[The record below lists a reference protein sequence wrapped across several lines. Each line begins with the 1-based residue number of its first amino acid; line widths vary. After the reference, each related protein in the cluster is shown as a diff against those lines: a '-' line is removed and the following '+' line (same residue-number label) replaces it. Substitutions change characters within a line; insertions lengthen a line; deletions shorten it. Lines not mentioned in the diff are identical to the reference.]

1 MRIFYASPD
10 TPHEGCLQSSKLW
23 RVNLYEPLR
32 DLGHELVEFDYDY
45 RPANYHLD
53 PSVPANA
60 EFIAANRPRFSEA
73 LWKQVEA
80 EHRRRPLDLFFS
92 YFYGSYVEADV
103 IRRIGRLGI
112 PTVNWYCNASYQFHL
127 VEEIAPAYDCC
138 LVPEKF
144 RLEDYRR
151 AGARPLYCQE
161 AANPNYYHP
170 HDVPLEFDVTFVG
183 QRYGNRPQALGRLHH
198 AGINARAWGPLWQDV
213 PRRRSLVR
221 DWERRVKCWLRGR
234 IYEPS
239 YELLAECCGPPLEDS
254 ELVRMY
260 SRSRIS
266 LGFSSVAFL
275 PKDGSP
281 PIKQVRLRDFE
292 ATMSG
297 AFYLVEHFDELTE
310 FFEPDREIVFFH
322 DMDELIDKSKYYLL
336 HSAEREQIRAAG
348 LRRAQAE
355 HTWHARFEMLFK
367 HLGLQQASRRCA
379 G

>member
-10 TPHEGCLQSSKLW
+10 APHEGCLQASKLW

-32 DLGHELVEFDYDY
+32 DLGHEIIEFNYDY

-53 PSVPANA
+53 PAVRANA
-60 EFIAANRPRFSEA
+60 EFIAANRPRFSEE
-73 LWKQVEA
+73 LWRQVEA
-80 EHRRRPLDLFFS
+80 EHRRRPIDLFFS

-103 IRRIGRLGI
+103 IRRIGQLGI

-144 RLEDYRR
+144 RLEDYCR

-161 AANPNYYHP
+161 AANPNYYYP
-170 HDVPLEFDVTFVG
+170 HDVPNEFDVTFVG

-198 AGINARAWGPLWQDV
+198 AGIDARAWGPLWQDD
-213 PRRRSLVR
+213 PRRHSHLREL
-221 DWERRVKCWLRGR
+221 ERRVKCWWRGQS
-234 IYEPS
+234 YEPS
-239 YELLAECCGPPLEDS
+239 YELPRERCGPPLDDA

-297 AFYLVEHFDELTE
+297 AFYLVEYFDELTE
-310 FFEPDREIVFFH
+310 FFEPDREIVLFENT
-322 DMDELIDKSKYYLL
+322 DELIEKSKYYLR
-336 HSAEREQIRAAG
+336 HTVEREKIRSAG
-348 LRRAQAE
+348 LRRARAE
-355 HTWHARFEMLFK
+355 HTWHARFEMLFN
-367 HLGLQQASRRCA
+367 HLGLKGASRRCA